1 MKDKML
7 YSSRKDV
14 TGTGLSMVKIIEGVM
29 IMVILFLKEKIH

>member
-7 YSSRKDV
+7 YSSRKDA
-14 TGTGLSMVKIIEGVM
+14 TDTGLSMGKIIEGVM